1 MNGFQVE
8 KQSPSKRNHPLS
20 DRIFANCK
28 SNGPFLAHFATV
40 LAAGRTELLK
50 APQPFIERSKATKRL
65 GAKDFLRSSPHS
77 RECSDTLSFLIRQ
90 AHPRTWHMPCLYIE
104 PHSQIYPLNR
114 FTNRMGG
121 RVTTGEIQAVTLQ
134 DGCDRLSSTHGQ
146 INSGS
151 CYQGVI
157 GKSRAMV
164 NVFKLIQRVADSDS
178 TVLINGETGTGKGL
192 VAKAIH
198 QSSYRKERPFVSIN
212 CGAIPENLLESE
224 LFGHV
229 KGAFTGATNAKMG
242 KFELANGGTIF
253 LDEIGD
259 MSPDLQVKVLKVLEE
274 REFEPVGGCKTV
286 KVDVRIVAATHRDLE
301 EEVQKGNFREDL
313 FYRLYVI
320 PIHLPA
326 LRERQIDIPLLV
338 AYFLNK
344 LNEEKGTQIDGMSET
359 AMRIFMGYN
368 WPGNVRELA
377 NLMERLTVL
386 KGEGEITADDLP
398 EKLRGNEASIP
409 IMTAPDLTIDGIC
422 LTTAV
427 NEFEKNLIYQSLER
441 TDWVKN
447 KAAKLLQVKRTTLV
461 EKIKRYEL
469 HKCA

>member
-1 MNGFQVE
+1 VATGDNREITLQE
-8 KQSPSKRNHPLS
+8 SPGNNNP
-20 DRIFANCK
+20 
-28 SNGPFLAHFATV
+28 SNGVGF
-40 LAAGRTELLK
+40 
-50 APQPFIERSKATKRL
+50 
-65 GAKDFLRSSPHS
+65 
-77 RECSDTLSFLIRQ
+77 
-90 AHPRTWHMPCLYIE
+90 
-104 PHSQIYPLNR
+104 
-114 FTNRMGG
+114 
-121 RVTTGEIQAVTLQ
+121 
-134 DGCDRLSSTHGQ
+134 
-146 INSGS
+146 
-151 CYQGVI
+151 QGVI

-164 NVFKLIQRVADSDS
+164 NVFKLIERVADSDS

-198 QSSYRKERPFVSIN
+198 QSSYRRERPFVSIN

-274 REFEPVGGCKTV
+274 REFEPVGGCKTI

-320 PIHLPA
+320 PIQLPS
-326 LRERQIDIPLLV
+326 LKERQIDIPLLV
-338 AYFLNK
+338 DYFLEK
-344 LNEEKGTQIDGMSET
+344 LNGEKGTRVERLSEA
-359 AMRIFMGYN
+359 AMRIFMGHC

-398 EKLRGNEASIP
+398 KKLRGNDACIP
-409 IMTAPDLTIDGIC
+409 VMTSTDLTNDGIC